1 MKRFQTSGF
10 VTLWLRISVST
21 LVIKMLAK
29 EIAILVPIASSS
41 MCLLIIPSFEFKKV
55 SLLD

>member
-10 VTLWLRISVST
+10 VTLWLRIFVST
-21 LVIKMLAK
+21 FVIKMLAK

-41 MCLLIIPSFEFKKV
+41 MCL
-55 SLLD
+55 